1 MARFVLIFFAA
12 LAAALPALAQTFN
25 QQQQSEIRA
34 LVREYLVN
42 NPDVLREA
50 LDALESRVSG
60 ERWRE
65 VKSDPR
71 DFSLGSADAPITIV
85 EFFDYRC
92 PACHTAY
99 DWVRELTSRRSDIRL
114 VLKELPVLG
123 PESMEA
129 ARASLAAMPQGRYWQ
144 FHRALITYQ
153 GDLNPEAIDR
163 LARRV
168 GIDVARMRRDME
180 SRDITRQLEQ
190 IRAQAI
196 EYQFDGTPGFVI
208 NGETVPGFHRE
219 TLEARLRSAGQQARE
234 QREARR

>member
-1 MARFVLIFFAA
+1 MARLLLVLFIA
-12 LAAALPALAQTFN
+12 LTSAPPALAQTFN

-34 LVREYLVN
+34 LVRDYLVN

-50 LDALESRVSG
+50 LDALEARASD

-71 DFSLGSADAPITIV
+71 DFSLGAADAPITIV

-92 PACHTAY
+92 AYCHAAY
-99 DWVRELTSRRSDIRL
+99 EWVSDLARRRPDVRL

-123 PESMEA
+123 PDSMEA
-129 ARASLAAMPQGRYWQ
+129 ARASLAAMPQGRYWE

-153 GDLNPEAIDR
+153 GDLTPEAINR
-163 LARRV
+163 LAQRA

-180 SRDITRQLEQ
+180 DENITRQLEQ

-196 EYQFDGTPGFVI
+196 EYQFNGTPGFVI
-208 NGETVPGFHRE
+208 NGETIPGFHRE
-219 TLEARLRSAGQQARE
+219 TLEARLRTAGQEARERRQAR
-234 QREARR
+234 R

>member
-1 MARFVLIFFAA
+1 VFLLCFA
-12 LAAALPALAQTFN
+12 LTTALPALAQSFN

-50 LDALESRVSG
+50 LDALERRASA

-65 VKSDPR
+65 VKNDPR
-71 DFSLGSADAPITIV
+71 DFALGPADAPITIV

-92 PACHTAY
+92 PYCHAAY
-99 DWVRELTSRRSDIRL
+99 DWVSELTRRRTDIRL

-123 PESMEA
+123 PDSMEA
-129 ARASLAAMPQGRYWQ
+129 ARASLAAMPQGRYWE

-153 GDLNPEAIDR
+153 GELDSAAINR
-163 LARRV
+163 LAQRA
-168 GIDVARMRRDME
+168 GIDVARMRAAME
-180 SRDITRQLEQ
+180 SPDISHQLEQ
-190 IRAQAI
+190 VRAQAI

-208 NGETVPGFHRE
+208 NGETIPGFHRDA
-219 TLEARLRSAGQQARE
+219 LEARLRSAAQQARE
-234 QREARR
+234 RREARR

>member
-1 MARFVLIFFAA
+1 MARLLLVLFIA
-12 LAAALPALAQTFN
+12 LTSAPPALAQTFN

-34 LVREYLVN
+34 LVRDYLVN

-50 LDALESRVSG
+50 LDALEARASD

-71 DFSLGSADAPITIV
+71 DFSLGAADAPITIV

-92 PACHTAY
+92 AYCHAAY
-99 DWVRELTSRRSDIRL
+99 EWVSDLARRRPDVRL

-123 PESMEA
+123 PDSMEA
-129 ARASLAAMPQGRYWQ
+129 ARASLAAMPQGRYWE

-153 GDLNPEAIDR
+153 GDLTPEAINR
-163 LARRV
+163 LAQRA

-180 SRDITRQLEQ
+180 NENITRQLEQ

-196 EYQFDGTPGFVI
+196 EYQFNGTPGFVI
-208 NGETVPGFHRE
+208 NGETIPGFHRE
-219 TLEARLRSAGQQARE
+219 TLEARLRTAGQEARERRQAR
-234 QREARR
+234 R